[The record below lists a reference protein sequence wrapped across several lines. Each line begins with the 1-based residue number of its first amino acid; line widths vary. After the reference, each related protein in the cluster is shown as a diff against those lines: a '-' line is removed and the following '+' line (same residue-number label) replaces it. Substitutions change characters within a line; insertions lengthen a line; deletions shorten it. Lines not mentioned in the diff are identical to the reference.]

1 MLRELETG
9 QLNAKQTYDLRKL
22 AYDTAQETYDV
33 TLANLEEDAAVQEE
47 IYEETKEKWEAY
59 SSYISGSGVLAQYNG
74 IVTGVELEEGDS
86 ISTGS
91 VLVTL
96 YDMEDVA
103 MSVTVDEKDMEDIS
117 LGSEANISFTAYP
130 EEIFRAQVT
139 EISDASTD
147 SDGNVLYDVTVTLEG
162 DVSKLFQGMTGDI
175 TFVTKQSEETLY
187 IYRRAVITE
196 NEKSYVK
203 VRDEEGNTVKKEIST
218 GFSDGIYIQ
227 VVEGLS
233 EGDIVLIE
241 SRV

>member
-1 MLRELETG
+1 M
-9 QLNAKQTYDLRKL
+9 
-22 AYDTAQETYDV
+22 
-33 TLANLEEDAAVQEE
+33 
-47 IYEETKEKWEAY
+47 
-59 SSYISGSGVLAQYNG
+59 
-74 IVTGVELEEGDS
+74 
-86 ISTGS
+86 
-91 VLVTL
+91 
-96 YDMEDVA
+96 
-103 MSVTVDEKDMEDIS
+103 
-117 LGSEANISFTAYP
+117 
-130 EEIFRAQVT
+130 
-139 EISDASTD
+139 
-147 SDGNVLYDVTVTLEG
+147 
-162 DVSKLFQGMTGDI
+162 SKLFQGMTGDI